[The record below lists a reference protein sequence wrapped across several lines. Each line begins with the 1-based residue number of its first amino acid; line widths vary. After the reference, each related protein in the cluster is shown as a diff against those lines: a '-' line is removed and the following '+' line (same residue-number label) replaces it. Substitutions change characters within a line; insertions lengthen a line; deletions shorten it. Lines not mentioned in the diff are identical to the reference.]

1 MSFDLLVSPRLG
13 GEPEISAATFRQ
25 QQLRLALDVD
35 FDRHAGGKLSLAA
48 A

>member
-13 GEPEISAATFRQ
+13 GEPEISAATFRE
-25 QQLRLALDVD
+25 QLLGLAVGVD
-35 FDRHAGGKLSLAA
+35 FDRHAGGNLSLAA